1 MIPFTN
7 TFTRISKDKR
17 SELIALSVSILFS
30 LMFLCSF
37 ALFYKPA
44 PVNVIACPP
53 TPTRTPARAEVVQ
66 AEEPK
71 DPNER
76 FRVVP
81 QNFAH
86 VNFNN
91 WDYGRYRFGGPKV
104 NLVLTAGQLEIPH
117 QHGGGEMFS
126 LADVLYTD
134 VTGDGKQEAIVNL
147 SHVQC
152 GGSCDGGSN
161 LFYVYQSSKN
171 GLRKIWEYETGGMA
185 YGCGMK
191 SITVLKKMIVLE
203 MFGQCWAPASS
214 FGGTKFMVRDVTQSV
229 FVFNGKRFLQH
240 RMGIMASPEKDVK
253 NYIPTVHV
261 QQ

>member
-1 MIPFTN
+1 M
-7 TFTRISKDKR
+7 KR
-17 SELIALSVSILFS
+17 PELIALSISILFS
-30 LMFLCSF
+30 SMFLCSF
-37 ALFYKPA
+37 ALFYEPA
-44 PVNVIACPP
+44 PNGFAHCP
-53 TPTRTPARAEVVQ
+53 TPALTPVSNTKVVK

-71 DPNER
+71 DPNDT

-81 QNFAH
+81 ENFAQID
-86 VNFNN
+86 FRN
-91 WDYGRYRFGGPKV
+91 WRYGRYRFGGAK
-104 NLVLTAGQLEIPH
+104 LDLILTAGEQVIPH
-117 QHGGGEMFS
+117 EEGGGETFS
-126 LADVLYTD
+126 LKDVLYAD

-161 LFYVYQSSKN
+161 LFYVYQSSKK

-203 MFGQCWAPASS
+203 MFGHCWAPASS
-214 FGGTKFMVRDVTQSV
+214 FAGSGKFMVRDVTQSV

-240 RMGIMASPEKDVK
+240 RMGITASPAQDVK
-253 NYIPTVHV
+253 NYTPTVHI

>member
-1 MIPFTN
+1 M
-7 TFTRISKDKR
+7 KR
-17 SELIALSVSILFS
+17 SELIALSFSILFS
-30 LMFLCSF
+30 SIFLCSF

-44 PVNVIACPP
+44 PKAFAHCPTPP
-53 TPTRTPARAEVVQ
+53 TPTPVNNTKVVKPD
-66 AEEPK
+66 EPK
-71 DPNER
+71 DPNDQ

-81 QNFAH
+81 ENFAQI
-86 VNFNN
+86 NFNN
-91 WDYGRYRFGGPKV
+91 WRYGRYRFGGAKLD
-104 NLVLTAGQLEIPH
+104 LVLTAGRQVIPH
-117 QHGGGEMFS
+117 KEGGGETFS
-126 LADVLYTD
+126 LKDVLYAD
-134 VTGDGKQEAIVNL
+134 VTGDGKPEAIVNL

-185 YGCGMK
+185 YGCGLK

-214 FGGTKFMVRDVTQSV
+214 FAGSGKFMVRDVTQSV
-229 FVFNGKRFLQH
+229 FVFNGKHFLQH
-240 RMGIMASPEKDVK
+240 RMGITASAAKDVK
-253 NYIPTVHV
+253 NYTPTVHI